1 MKKTS
6 NSTLFFVVLIITG
19 FIVYLVISSI
29 NKNTQDPPQATNAM
43 KLYEPGCQNISRTV
57 MCSQKP
63 DSTCCKCKI
72 SNSGEYSWG
81 GSEYVPKECG
91 SSACVSGMC
100 S

>member
-1 MKKTS
+1 MKRKS
-6 NSTLFFVVLIITG
+6 NSTLFFVGLIITG
-19 FIVYLVISSI
+19 FIVYLLISSI
-29 NKNTQDPPQATNAM
+29 NKNTQDKTKASNAM

-63 DSTCCKCKI
+63 DATCCKCTGG
-72 SNSGEYSWG
+72 SSWG

-91 SSACVSGMC
+91 SSACVSGTC